1 MFPQNTWHMK
11 MIEYN
16 HFICH
21 YYCHFSV
28 YSHILLSSKTWCS
41 GRSLMTSS
49 DSSSKL
55 ISCSFPHSVPDLV
68 NHQYGIC
75 RMYSEENPQDF
86 RLLIPGLYSCE
97 RVMLLLSAEASFKP
111 GGPFFWKFA
120 SKHLPQRLI
129 LGRPSLAH
137 KGCGY
142 PIFCTELSVGIIGI
156 YGIGS
161 HTSYFYIHQLLLHTD
176 TVLQA
181 YTLIECLEREVLN
194 ERYAVYLYIIDLC
207 TELDGLGF
215 LASDDGTYIITVNA
229 DDAVT
234 DFPPFKHFLFLYKLL
249 SDDGKTLLVILCIS
263 E

>member
-1 MFPQNTWHMK
+1 MALSF
-11 MIEYN
+11 E
-16 HFICH
+16 
-21 YYCHFSV
+21 S
-28 YSHILLSSKTWCS
+28 SLLS
-41 GRSLMTSS
+41 
-49 DSSSKL
+49 
-55 ISCSFPHSVPDLV
+55 
-68 NHQYGIC
+68 
-75 RMYSEENPQDF
+75 
-86 RLLIPGLYSCE
+86 
-97 RVMLLLSAEASFKP
+97 
-111 GGPFFWKFA
+111 
-120 SKHLPQRLI
+120 HLPQRLI

-142 PIFCTELSVGIIGI
+142 PIFCIELSVGIIGI

-161 HTSYFYIHQLLLHTD
+161 HTSYPHIHELLLHAD

-181 YTLIECLEREVLN
+181 YTFVESLERKMFD
-194 ERYAVYLYIIDLC
+194 ERYAVYLYVVDLR

-215 LASDDGTYIITVNA
+215 LASDDGTYIITVDA

>member
-21 YYCHFSV
+21 YYCHFPV
-28 YSHILLSSKTWCS
+28 YSHIFLSGKTWSS

-55 ISCSFPHSVPDLV
+55 ISCSFPRSVPDLV

-142 PIFCTELSVGIIGI
+142 PKQFENLM
-156 YGIGS
+156 
-161 HTSYFYIHQLLLHTD
+161 LWW
-176 TVLQA
+176 TVL
-181 YTLIECLEREVLN
+181 
-194 ERYAVYLYIIDLC
+194 YLFPEFVWCRSRNFRPGLWLHSFQPEYIL
-207 TELDGLGF
+207 
-215 LASDDGTYIITVNA
+215 
-229 DDAVT
+229 
-234 DFPPFKHFLFLYKLL
+234 
-249 SDDGKTLLVILCIS
+249 
-263 E
+263 

>member
-28 YSHILLSSKTWCS
+28 YSHILLSGKTWSS
-41 GRSLMTSS
+41 GRSLLTSS
-49 DSSSKL
+49 DSFSKL
-55 ISCSFPHSVPDLV
+55 ISCSFPRSVPDPV
-68 NHQYGIC
+68 YHQYGIC

-86 RLLIPGLYSCE
+86 RLSVPCLYPCE
-97 RVMLLLSAEASFKP
+97 RVVLFLSAEASFKP
-111 GGPFFWKFA
+111 GGPFFWEFA

-156 YGIGS
+156 YGISS
-161 HTSYFYIHQLLLHTD
+161 HTSYPYISFSCARTFLMM
-176 TVLQA
+176 
-181 YTLIECLEREVLN
+181 ERRLW
-194 ERYAVYLYIIDLC
+194 
-207 TELDGLGF
+207 
-215 LASDDGTYIITVNA
+215 
-229 DDAVT
+229 
-234 DFPPFKHFLFLYKLL
+234 
-249 SDDGKTLLVILCIS
+249 
-263 E
+263 

>member
-21 YYCHFSV
+21 YYCHFPV
-28 YSHILLSSKTWCS
+28 YSHIFLSGKTWSS

-55 ISCSFPHSVPDLV
+55 ISCSFPRSVPDLV
-68 NHQYGIC
+68 NHQYDIC

-111 GGPFFWKFA
+111 DGSFFWEFA
-120 SKHLPQRLI
+120 SKYLPQGLI
-129 LGRPSLAH
+129 FGLPSLAH

-142 PIFCTELSVGIIGI
+142 PIFLQN
-156 YGIGS
+156 
-161 HTSYFYIHQLLLHTD
+161 FLLAL
-176 TVLQA
+176 LA
-181 YTLIECLEREVLN
+181 YMESAATHLTLTFISFCCIRIQSFKRISSLNALN
-194 ERYAVYLYIIDLC
+194 ERCSMNDMPSIRILLTFAPNSTDLVSLPL
-207 TELDGLGF
+207 TMGR
-215 LASDDGTYIITVNA
+215 T
-229 DDAVT
+229 
-234 DFPPFKHFLFLYKLL
+234 
-249 SDDGKTLLVILCIS
+249 
-263 E
+263 

>member
-55 ISCSFPHSVPDLV
+55 ISCSFPRSVPDLV

-97 RVMLLLSAEASFKP
+97 RVMLLLSAEASFKL
-111 GGPFFWKFA
+111 GSPFFWEFA

-161 HTSYFYIHQLLLHTD
+161 HTSYPYIHQLLLHTEKD
-176 TVLQA
+176 VSGNPVYIGVKHRT
-181 YTLIECLEREVLN
+181 
-194 ERYAVYLYIIDLC
+194 RY
-207 TELDGLGF
+207 G
-215 LASDDGTYIITVNA
+215 SH
-229 DDAVT
+229 
-234 DFPPFKHFLFLYKLL
+234 PFDRGAFQEAWSY
-249 SDDGKTLLVILCIS
+249 GA
-263 E
+263 